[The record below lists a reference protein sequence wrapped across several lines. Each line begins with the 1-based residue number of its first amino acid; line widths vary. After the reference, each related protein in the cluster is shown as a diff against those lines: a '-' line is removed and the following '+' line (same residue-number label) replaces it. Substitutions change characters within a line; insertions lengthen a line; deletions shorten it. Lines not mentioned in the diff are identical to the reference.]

1 MTCNIIGR
9 TLLKEKHVT
18 SKLFSGCTADDM
30 FDFAKP
36 FICCEPDEIILHLG
50 TNNLS
55 TDEPQQL
62 GEKIVDLAG
71 FIEPQSP
78 STKLAA
84 E

>member
-9 TLLKEKHVT
+9 SLLKEKHVT
-18 SKLFSGCTADDM
+18 SKSFSGCTADDM
-30 FDFAKP
+30 FDFVKP
-36 FICCEPDEIILHLG
+36 FIRCEPDEIILHLG

-62 GEKIVDLAG
+62 GEKIIDLAG